1 MRNIC
6 IFICLGCSITLLAQT
21 NMSFSS
27 SVTNVGITGT
37 VSGVYI
43 NEFHYDNSGSD
54 TGEFVEVAGPAGTDL
69 STYTI
74 TLYNGGDN
82 LKYHTLTLSG
92 TIDDEGAGNGAVSF
106 IISSI
111 QNGAPDGISL
121 SNSSSTSVQFLSYE
135 GTITAADGDSNS
147 VLSVDIGTNENSSTP
162 IGYSLEYN
170 EGTSAWV
177 TITNDSPGDLSQGPL
192 LSTRKNKIKGFK
204 LYPIPASNEFINI
217 SSYNKTDMK
226 VTVYDLL
233 GKQVITKMISNDRLD
248 VSMLNTGIYIMKA
261 FQERSSTTKKII
273 IN

>member
-6 IFICLGCSITLLAQT
+6 IIICLSTSITLLAQA
-21 NMSFSS
+21 NMSLNN

-37 VSGVYI
+37 VAGVYI
-43 NEFHYDNSGSD
+43 NEFHYDNAGSD

-82 LKYHTLTLSG
+82 LKYNTLTLSG
-92 TIDDEGAGNGAVSF
+92 TIDDEGAGKGAVSF
-106 IISSI
+106 IISGI

-121 SNSSSTSVQFLSYE
+121 SKSGSTSVQFLSYE

-147 VLSVDIGTNENSSTP
+147 ALSVDIGINEDSSTLA
-162 IGYSLEYN
+162 GYSLEYN
-170 EGTSAWV
+170 EGTTAWV
-177 TITNDSPGDLSQGPL
+177 TITNDSPGNLVQGPL
-192 LSTRKNKIKGFK
+192 LSTPNNQIKGFN
-204 LYPIPASNEFINI
+204 LYPIPASNNFINI
-217 SSYNKTDMK
+217 SSYNKTEMK

-233 GKQVITKMISNDRLD
+233 GKQIITKMINNDRLD

-261 FQERSSTTKKII
+261 FQEQSSTTKKII